1 MLVLTDRITHRLI
14 WLNTI
19 MNVQNVYLYFVSK
32 LCIKPK
38 RHKTLYS
45 NQTRTTSSTNIAE
58 SVRVELMPKNIW
70 RKKSEYHTTN
80 SIVKKEKK
88 YSTKQETKLATAI
101 ANSK

>member
-45 NQTRTTSSTNIAE
+45 NQTTRTTSSTNIAE

-80 SIVKKEKK
+80 SIAKKKVFNQTGDQT
-88 YSTKQETKLATAI
+88 SNS
-101 ANSK
+101 NSK